1 MLGYMVSNLSVTS
14 SVKSRSVFK
23 SKLVGLDITVSFIGS
38 YFEMILADV
47 PKCESNIRPV
57 KYQYSV
63 ECP

>member
-23 SKLVGLDITVSFIGS
+23 SKLVGLDIRVSFIGS

-47 PKCESNIRPV
+47 PKGESNIRPV

-63 ECP
+63 KCP